1 MPKLTDAELIAELA
15 QDRQDNTEVDLACL
29 NRLNN
34 TASEY
39 GKEGRIATDLLRIVR
54 KLLEL

>member
-15 QDRQDNTEVDLACL
+15 QDRQDNVEVDLACL
-29 NRLNN
+29 NRLNS
-34 TASEY
+34 TAIEY
-39 GKEGRIATDLLRIVR
+39 GREGRIAAELLRIVR